1 MHGSRVLTL
10 TAVAGMS
17 LLGLVGCGGDSDE
30 GGEAFKG
37 TSADRIAADA
47 VKATE
52 QADSMHVKGRMRQSG
67 GEELTV
73 DLAVDQRKNCDG
85 TIKTAGTT
93 ADVRH
98 LDGTLY
104 LRGDEKYWQTALKE
118 QPGAGKIVPKV
129 KDKWVK
135 TPADDSMTQGL
146 CDKQGLVAS
155 MDEDKSERKG
165 LKKAGTTTVDGK
177 EAIKLTKKASGGETL
192 TLYVATEGKPYILRT
207 TSSGGESPNTATF
220 SDYGKAVEPQEP
232 SADETVDLKALAAA
246 SQRT

>member
-10 TAVAGMS
+10 TAVTGMS
-17 LLGLVGCGGDSDE
+17 LLGLVGCGGDGDSGD
-30 GGEAFKG
+30 EAFKG
-37 TSADRIAADA
+37 KSADRIAADA

-52 QADSMHVKGRMRQSG
+52 QADSMHVKGTVQQSG
-67 GEELTV
+67 GEDLSV

-85 TIKTAGTT
+85 TIRTAGTT

-104 LRGDEKYWQTALKE
+104 LRGDEKYWQAALKE
-118 QPGAGKIVPKV
+118 QPGAAKIVPKV
-129 KDKWVK
+129 KDKWVR

-165 LKKAGTTTVDGK
+165 MKKAGTTSVDGK
-177 EAIKLTKKASGGETL
+177 DAIKLTKKKAGGETL
-192 TLYVATEGKPYILRT
+192 ALYVATEGKPYILRT
-207 TSSGGESPNTATF
+207 TSSGGDNPNTATF
-220 SDYGKAVEPQEP
+220 TDYGKAVEPQKP
-232 SADETVDLKALAAA
+232 SADETVDLKALAAS